1 MDTTPFDSNLIDP
14 DASLNQILEE
24 VIVFNVLRKAALGG
38 VTEEED
44 GRLNA
49 PFVSE
54 MGG

>member
-1 MDTTPFDSNLIDP
+1 MDTTPFDSHLIDP
-14 DASLNQILEE
+14 DASLAQILEE
-24 VIVFNVLRKAALGG
+24 VLVSNVLRKALFGG